1 MKKLWLKISQ
11 IKVVNRYPGTRG
23 NLTPILKGMLR
34 VLPKWKW
41 GRNSEERE
49 KSQQERQMYNEDW
62 RKELKHTTKENHQTI
77 KGETKSRNKQKKELQ
92 KQLESK
98 D

>member
-1 MKKLWLKISQ
+1 MGQHTWTTYEAHVKNITIDSKKI
-11 IKVVNRYPGTRG
+11 
-23 NLTPILKGMLR
+23 
-34 VLPKWKW
+34 
-41 GRNSEERE
+41 
-49 KSQQERQMYNEDW
+49 